1 MEPYIYY
8 GRLPLIEE
16 GPLANYAN
24 KLEKTEVRVA
34 IRFRKTTWK
43 ADVLAL
49 GFQIDAPFPQID
61 EYSQIEE
68 VRVSSISP
76 QAPEGP
82 TILVTITGTGIVGL
96 PIVLTPSKAGRR
108 EYTLEYIMSLPIK
121 IRNHT
126 IISDVA
132 DVNPNRAPFT
142 TKDKAGRTYS
152 GVGRMRTR
160 IIVSQS
166 PYGMVGVSGITNG
179 TDAIVTG
186 PGANDSRSDSI
197 SGRTVTEVI
206 DWVEVTSI
214 VYEDGGPPTP

>member
-1 MEPYIYY
+1 
-8 GRLPLIEE
+8 
-16 GPLANYAN
+16 
-24 KLEKTEVRVA
+24 
-34 IRFRKTTWK
+34 
-43 ADVLAL
+43 
-49 GFQIDAPFPQID
+49 
-61 EYSQIEE
+61 
-68 VRVSSISP
+68 
-76 QAPEGP
+76 
-82 TILVTITGTGIVGL
+82 LVTITGTGIVGL
-96 PIVLTPSKAGRR
+96 PIVLTPSKAGRQ

-126 IISDVA
+126 IISDVVF
-132 DVNPNRAPFT
+132 VNPNRAPFT

-160 IIVSQS
+160 DIVSQS

-186 PGANDSRSDSI
+186 PGAGANDSRSDSV